1 VGNDFLAY
9 QENKLTLD
17 LSKLR
22 GRGKNIAD
30 DFDRTIISF
39 ESPYRLK
46 DLCPPVEGDPA
57 MQEERMGEKLFK
69 LRFAQHDEV
78 FNHASMLVQKRYAW
92 RGFPKAH
99 LKKYPN
105 RITILSYQEERI
117 VGTVTVGYDS
127 EEGLM
132 GDEIYKPEID
142 ALRAQGKRVG
152 ELSKLAIDENIGS
165 KQLLA
170 SLIHI
175 AYLYGVIHE
184 CTDAIIE
191 IVPRH
196 KAFYER
202 MLGFKQIGEERMN
215 NRVHFPVLLMHLDL
229 DYMRQKIEA
238 LGGKGKAARDRS
250 LYPYFFSAHDQ
261 EGILARLLKEES

>member
-1 VGNDFLAY
+1 MALDIRKLAG
-9 QENKLTLD
+9 
-17 LSKLR
+17 R
-22 GRGKNIAD
+22 GRKIAD

-46 DLCPPVEGDPA
+46 DLCPSAASDPDVK
-57 MQEERMGEKLFK
+57 EERMGEKLFK
-69 LRFAQHDEV
+69 LRFAQQDDV
-78 FNHASMLVQKRYAW
+78 FNRASMLVQKRYAW
-92 RGFPKAH
+92 RGFPKAQ

-105 RITILSYQEERI
+105 RITILSYHQERI

-175 AYLYGVIHE
+175 AYLYGVIHD

-196 KAFYER
+196 KGFYER

-229 DYMRQKIEA
+229 DYMRQKIEE
-238 LGGKGKAARDRS
+238 LGGKGKAAKDRS
-250 LYPYFFSAHDQ
+250 LYPFFFSAHDQ

>member
-1 VGNDFLAY
+1 MALNLG
-9 QENKLTLD
+9 KLI
-17 LSKLR
+17 KR
-22 GRGKNIAD
+22 GRSIAD

-46 DLCPPVEGDPA
+46 DLCPPPEGDPEIR
-57 MQEERMGEKLFK
+57 EERMGEKLFK
-69 LRFAQHDEV
+69 LRFAQRDET
-78 FNHASMLVQKRYAW
+78 FNNASMLVQKRYAW
-92 RGFPKAH
+92 RGFPKAQ

-105 RITILSYQEERI
+105 RITILSFHQEKI

-127 EEGLM
+127 EEGMLA
-132 GDEIYKPEID
+132 DEIYKPEID
-142 ALRAQGKRVG
+142 ALRAQGRRVG

-196 KAFYER
+196 KAFYEK

-215 NRVHFPVLLMHLDL
+215 NRVHFTVLLMHLEL
-229 DYMRQKIEA
+229 DFMRQKIES
-238 LGGKGKAARDRS
+238 LGGKGKAAKDRS
-250 LYPYFFSAHDQ
+250 LYPYFFSAQDQ
-261 EGILARLLKEES
+261 EGILGRLLREEN

>member
-1 VGNDFLAY
+1 MAPSF
-9 QENKLTLD
+9 
-17 LSKLR
+17 SKLS
-22 GRGKNIAD
+22 GRGKSIAD

-39 ESPYRLK
+39 ESPCRLR
-46 DLCPPVEGDPA
+46 DLSPTPGGNPEVH
-57 MQEERMGEKLFK
+57 EEQMSEKLFK
-69 LRFAQHDEV
+69 LRFAQQDEA
-78 FNHASMLVQKRYAW
+78 FSNASMLVQKRYAW

-105 RITILSYQEERI
+105 RVTILSFHQEKI

-127 EEGLM
+127 DEGMM

-142 ALRAQGKRVG
+142 ALRVQGKRVG

-170 SLIHI
+170 SLVHM

-184 CTDAIIE
+184 CTDAVIE

-196 KAFYER
+196 KVFYEK

-215 NRVHFPVLLMHLDL
+215 NRVHFPVLLMHLEL
-229 DYMRQKIEA
+229 EYMRQKIEEF
-238 LGGKGKAARDRS
+238 GGKGKAAKERS
-250 LYPYFFSAHDQ
+250 LYPYFFSTHDQ
-261 EGILARLLKEES
+261 EGILGRLLKEDA

>member
-1 VGNDFLAY
+1 MALN
-9 QENKLTLD
+9 
-17 LSKLR
+17 LSKLIKR
-22 GRGKNIAD
+22 GRSIAD

-46 DLCPPVEGDPA
+46 DLCPPPEGDPEVR
-57 MQEERMGEKLFK
+57 EEQMGEKLFK
-69 LRFAQHDEV
+69 LRFAQRDEA
-78 FNHASMLVQKRYAW
+78 FNNASMLVQKRYAW
-92 RGFPKAH
+92 RGFPKAQ

-105 RITILSYQEERI
+105 RITILSFHQEKI

-127 EEGLM
+127 EEGMLA
-132 GDEIYKPEID
+132 DEIYKPEID

-196 KAFYER
+196 KTFYEK

-215 NRVHFPVLLMHLDL
+215 NRVHFPVLLMHLEL
-229 DYMRQKIEA
+229 DYMRQKIES
-238 LGGKGKAARDRS
+238 LGGQGKAAKDRS
-250 LYPYFFSAHDQ
+250 LYPYFFSAQDQ
-261 EGILARLLKEES
+261 EGILGRLLREEN

>member
-1 VGNDFLAY
+1 MGGLKNM
-9 QENKLTLD
+9 NKTTR
-17 LSKLR
+17 R
-22 GRGKNIAD
+22 GHSRAD

-39 ESPYRLK
+39 ESPYRLR
-46 DLCPPVEGDPA
+46 DLSPMSDSETETY
-57 MQEERMGEKLFK
+57 EEKMGEKLFK
-69 LRFAQHDEV
+69 LRFAQQDEV
-78 FNHASMLVQKRYAW
+78 FNHASVLVQKRYAW
-92 RGFPKAH
+92 RGFPKVQ

-105 RITILSYQEERI
+105 RITILSFHQEKI

-127 EEGLM
+127 EEGMLV
-132 GDEIYKPEID
+132 DEIYKEEID
-142 ALRAQGKRVG
+142 KLRAQGRRVG

-196 KAFYER
+196 KVFYEK

-215 NRVHFPVLLMHLDL
+215 NRVHFPVLLMHLEL
-229 DYMRQKIEA
+229 EFMRQKIEE
-238 LGGKGKAARDRS
+238 LGGKCKESRDRS
-250 LYPYFFSAHDQ
+250 LYPYFFSPQDQ
-261 EGILARLLKEES
+261 EGILGRLLKEEKV

>member
-1 VGNDFLAY
+1 VALNLNTLAG
-9 QENKLTLD
+9 
-17 LSKLR
+17 R
-22 GRGKNIAD
+22 GRKNPD
-30 DFDRTIISF
+30 EFDRTIISF

-46 DLCPPVEGDPA
+46 DLCPAVEGEGPVS
-57 MQEERMGEKLFK
+57 EERLGEKLFK

-78 FNHASMLVQKRYAW
+78 FNSASMLVQKRYAW

-105 RITILSYQEERI
+105 RITILSFFQERI

-127 EEGLM
+127 EEGMLA
-132 GDEIYKPEID
+132 DEIYKAEID
-142 ALRAQGKRVG
+142 ALRAQGRKVG
-152 ELSKLAIDENIGS
+152 ELSKLAIDESIGS

-191 IVPRH
+191 ILPRH
-196 KAFYER
+196 KAFYEK
-202 MLGFKQIGEERMN
+202 MLGFKQIGEERVN
-215 NRVHFPVLLMHLDL
+215 QRVNFPVVLMHLDL
-229 DYMRQKIEA
+229 GYMRERIEA
-238 LGGKGKAARDRS
+238 VGGKGKESKDRS
-250 LYPYFFSAHDQ
+250 LYPYFFSARDQ
-261 EGILARLLKEES
+261 EGILARLLREEA

>member
-1 VGNDFLAY
+1 V
-9 QENKLTLD
+9 TLS
-17 LSKLR
+17 LSSLIGR
-22 GRGKNIAD
+22 GRSIAD

-46 DLCPPVEGDPA
+46 DLCPVPGLDSET
-57 MQEERMGEKLFK
+57 QEERMGEKLFK
-69 LRFAQHDEV
+69 LRFAQQDEV

-105 RITILSYQEERI
+105 RITILSYHEEKI

-127 EEGLM
+127 EEGMM

-152 ELSKLAIDENIGS
+152 ELSKLAIDEDIGS

-196 KAFYER
+196 KNFYEK

-215 NRVHFPVLLMHLDL
+215 NRVHFPVLLMHLEL
-229 DYMRQKIEA
+229 DYMRQKIEE
-238 LGGKGKAARDRS
+238 LGGKGKAAKDRS
-250 LYPYFFSAHDQ
+250 LYPYFFSPHDQ
-261 EGILARLLKEES
+261 EGILGRLLKEEA

>member
-1 VGNDFLAY
+1 M
-9 QENKLTLD
+9 TLS
-17 LSKLR
+17 LSKLIGR
-22 GRGKNIAD
+22 GRGHSVAD
-30 DFDRTIISF
+30 EFDRTIISF
-39 ESPYRLK
+39 ESPYRLR
-46 DLCPPVEGDPA
+46 DLSPPAEESPEV
-57 MQEERMGEKLFK
+57 QEERMGEKLFK
-69 LRFAQHDEV
+69 LRFAQQDEV

-105 RITILSYQEERI
+105 RVTILSFYEEKI

-127 EEGLM
+127 EEGMM

-170 SLIHI
+170 SLVHI
-175 AYLYGVIHE
+175 AYLYGVIHD

-196 KAFYER
+196 KAFYEK
-202 MLGFKQIGEERMN
+202 MLGFRQIGEERMN
-215 NRVHFPVLLMHLDL
+215 KRVNFPVLLMHLEL
-229 DYMRQKIEA
+229 EYMRNKIEEV
-238 LGGKGKAARDRS
+238 GGKGKAAKDRS

-261 EGILARLLKEES
+261 EGILARLLREES

>member
-1 VGNDFLAY
+1 MALNLG
-9 QENKLTLD
+9 KLI
-17 LSKLR
+17 KR
-22 GRGKNIAD
+22 GRSIAD

-46 DLCPPVEGDPA
+46 DLCPPPEGDPEVR
-57 MQEERMGEKLFK
+57 EERLGEKLFK
-69 LRFAQHDEV
+69 LRFAQRDES
-78 FNHASMLVQKRYAW
+78 FNNASMLVQKRYAW
-92 RGFPKAH
+92 RGFPKAQ

-105 RITILSYQEERI
+105 RITILSFHQEKI

-127 EEGLM
+127 EEGMLA
-132 GDEIYKPEID
+132 DEIYKTEID
-142 ALRAQGKRVG
+142 ALRAQGRRVG

-196 KAFYER
+196 KAFYEK
-202 MLGFKQIGEERMN
+202 MLGFKQLGEERMN
-215 NRVHFPVLLMHLDL
+215 NRVHFPVLLMHLEL

-238 LGGKGKAARDRS
+238 LGGKGKTAKDRS
-250 LYPYFFSAHDQ
+250 LYPYFFSPQDQ
-261 EGILARLLKEES
+261 EGILGRLLREES

>member
-1 VGNDFLAY
+1 MGLDFVK
-9 QENKLTLD
+9 KLTD
-17 LSKLR
+17 R
-22 GRGKNIAD
+22 ARRRAD

-46 DLCPPVEGDPA
+46 DLCSTTEADSGVS
-57 MQEERMGEKLFK
+57 EEQMGEKRFK
-69 LRFAQHDEV
+69 LRFAQHDET
-78 FNHASMLVQKRYAW
+78 FNSASLLVQKRYAW
-92 RGFPKAH
+92 RGFPKAQ

-105 RITILSYQEERI
+105 RITILSFHEDRI

-127 EEGLM
+127 EEGLL

-152 ELSKLAIDENIGS
+152 ELSKLAIDESIGS

-175 AYLYGVIHE
+175 SYLYGLIHE

-196 KAFYER
+196 KAFYEK
-202 MLGFKQIGEERMN
+202 MLGFKQLGEEKMN
-215 NRVHFPVLLMHLDL
+215 NRVHFPVVLMHLDL
-229 DYMRQKIEA
+229 AYMQERIEA
-238 LGGKGKAARDRS
+238 VGGKGKAAHDRS
-250 LYPYFFSAHDQ
+250 LYPYFFSPQDQ
-261 EGILARLLKEES
+261 EGILARLLKEEG

>member
-1 VGNDFLAY
+1 MVSPVC
-9 QENKLTLD
+9 QERKVTLS
-17 LSKLR
+17 LSKLIGR
-22 GRGKNIAD
+22 GRSIAD

-46 DLCPPVEGDPA
+46 DLSPLSEGEPET
-57 MQEERMGEKLFK
+57 QEERLGEKLFK
-69 LRFAQHDEV
+69 LRFAQQDEV

-92 RGFPKAH
+92 RGFPKAQ

-105 RITILSYQEERI
+105 RITILSFHEEKI

-127 EEGLM
+127 EEGMLA
-132 GDEIYKPEID
+132 DEIYKPEID

-202 MLGFKQIGEERMN
+202 MLGFKQIGEEKMN
-215 NRVHFPVLLMHLDL
+215 NRVNFPVLLMHLEL
-229 DYMRQKIEA
+229 DYMRQRIEA
-238 LGGKGKAARDRS
+238 LGGQGKAAKDRS

-261 EGILARLLKEES
+261 EGILGRLLREET

>member
-1 VGNDFLAY
+1 M
-9 QENKLTLD
+9 TLSFSR
-17 LSKLR
+17 LIGR
-22 GRGKNIAD
+22 GRSIAD

-46 DLCPPVEGDPA
+46 DLCPAPELDNVT
-57 MQEERMGEKLFK
+57 QEERMGEKLFK
-69 LRFAQHDEV
+69 LRFAQQDEV

-105 RITILSYQEERI
+105 RITILSYHQEKI

-127 EEGLM
+127 EEGMM

-170 SLIHI
+170 SLVHI

-196 KAFYER
+196 KNFYEK

-215 NRVHFPVLLMHLDL
+215 KRVNFPVLLMHLEL
-229 DYMRQKIEA
+229 EYMRQKIED
-238 LGGKGKAARDRS
+238 LGGKGKTARDRS

-261 EGILARLLKEES
+261 EGILGRLLKEES

>member
-1 VGNDFLAY
+1 MALNLG
-9 QENKLTLD
+9 KLI
-17 LSKLR
+17 KR
-22 GRGKNIAD
+22 GRSIAD

-46 DLCPPVEGDPA
+46 DLCPPPEGDPEIR
-57 MQEERMGEKLFK
+57 EERMGEKLFK
-69 LRFAQHDEV
+69 LRFAQRDET
-78 FNHASMLVQKRYAW
+78 FNNASMLVQKRYAW
-92 RGFPKAH
+92 RGFPKAQ

-105 RITILSYQEERI
+105 RITILSFHQEKI

-127 EEGLM
+127 EEGMLA
-132 GDEIYKPEID
+132 DEIYKPAID
-142 ALRAQGKRVG
+142 ALRAQGRRVG

-196 KAFYER
+196 KAFYEK

-215 NRVHFPVLLMHLDL
+215 NRVHFTVLLMHLEL
-229 DYMRQKIEA
+229 DYMREKIET
-238 LGGKGKAARDRS
+238 LGGKGKAAKDRS
-250 LYPYFFSAHDQ
+250 LYPYFFSAQDQ
-261 EGILARLLKEES
+261 EGILGRLLREEN

>member
-1 VGNDFLAY
+1 VALNLG
-9 QENKLTLD
+9 KLI
-17 LSKLR
+17 KR
-22 GRGKNIAD
+22 GRSIAD

-46 DLCPPVEGDPA
+46 DLCPPPEGDPEIR
-57 MQEERMGEKLFK
+57 EERMGEKLFK
-69 LRFAQHDEV
+69 LRFAQRDET
-78 FNHASMLVQKRYAW
+78 FNNASMLVQKRYAW
-92 RGFPKAH
+92 RGFPKAQ

-105 RITILSYQEERI
+105 RITILSFHQEKI

-127 EEGLM
+127 EEGMLA
-132 GDEIYKPEID
+132 DEIYKPEID
-142 ALRAQGKRVG
+142 ALRAQGRRVG

-196 KAFYER
+196 KAFYEK

-215 NRVHFPVLLMHLDL
+215 NRVHFTVLLMHLEL
-229 DYMRQKIEA
+229 DFMRQKIES
-238 LGGKGKAARDRS
+238 LGGKGKAAKDRS
-250 LYPYFFSAHDQ
+250 LYPYFFSAQDQ
-261 EGILARLLKEES
+261 EGILGRLLREEN

>member
-1 VGNDFLAY
+1 M
-9 QENKLTLD
+9 TLS
-17 LSKLR
+17 LSKLIGR
-22 GRGKNIAD
+22 GRSIAD

-46 DLCPPVEGDPA
+46 DLSPLSEGGADT
-57 MQEERMGEKLFK
+57 QEERLSEKLFK
-69 LRFAQHDEV
+69 LRFAQQDET
-78 FNHASMLVQKRYAW
+78 FNHASVLVQKRYAW
-92 RGFPKAH
+92 RGFPKAQ

-105 RITILSYQEERI
+105 RITILSFHEEKI
-117 VGTVTVGYDS
+117 VGTVTVGYDT
-127 EEGLM
+127 EEGMLV
-132 GDEIYKPEID
+132 DEIYKPEID
-142 ALRAQGKRVG
+142 ALRAQGRRVG

-165 KQLLA
+165 KQLFA
-170 SLIHI
+170 SLIHV

-202 MLGFKQIGEERMN
+202 MLGFKQIGEEKMN
-215 NRVHFPVLLMHLDL
+215 NRVNFPVLLMHLEL

-238 LGGKGKAARDRS
+238 LGGKGKTAKDRS

-261 EGILARLLKEES
+261 EGILGRLLREET

>member
-1 VGNDFLAY
+1 VC
-9 QENKLTLD
+9 QERKVTLS
-17 LSKLR
+17 LSKLIGR
-22 GRGKNIAD
+22 GRNVAD

-46 DLCPPVEGDPA
+46 DLSPPSEGEADV
-57 MQEERMGEKLFK
+57 QEERMGEKLFK
-69 LRFAQHDEV
+69 LRFAQHDET
-78 FNHASMLVQKRYAW
+78 FNNASMLVQKRYAW
-92 RGFPKAH
+92 RGFPKAQ

-105 RITILSYQEERI
+105 RITILSFHQEKI

-127 EEGLM
+127 EEGMLA
-132 GDEIYKPEID
+132 DEIYKPEID
-142 ALRAQGKRVG
+142 ALRAQGKQVG
-152 ELSKLAIDENIGS
+152 ELSKLAIDEKVGS

-170 SLIHI
+170 ALIHI

-191 IVPRH
+191 ILPHH

-215 NRVHFPVLLMHLDL
+215 PRVHVPVLLMHLDL
-229 DYMRQKIEA
+229 DYMRKKIEEV
-238 LGGKGKAARDRS
+238 GGKGKSAKDRS
-250 LYPYFFSAHDQ
+250 LYPYFFSVHDQ
-261 EGILARLLKEES
+261 EGILGRLLREDS

>member
-1 VGNDFLAY
+1 MTQN
-9 QENKLTLD
+9 
-17 LSKLR
+17 LSKLLGR
-22 GRGKNIAD
+22 GRSIAD

-46 DLCPPVEGDPA
+46 DLSSPPGGDPED
-57 MQEERMGEKLFK
+57 QEERMGEKLFK
-69 LRFAQHDEV
+69 LRFAQQDEV

-92 RGFPKAH
+92 RGFPKAQ

-105 RITILSYQEERI
+105 RITILSFHEEKI

-132 GDEIYKPEID
+132 GDEIYKPEIE

-196 KAFYER
+196 KVFYER
-202 MLGFKQIGEERMN
+202 MLGFKQIGEEKMN
-215 NRVHFPVLLMHLDL
+215 NRVHFPVLLMHLEL
-229 DYMRQKIEA
+229 EYMGQKIEE
-238 LGGKGKAARDRS
+238 LGGKGKVAKDRS

-261 EGILARLLKEES
+261 EGILARLLKEDA

>member
-1 VGNDFLAY
+1 M
-9 QENKLTLD
+9 TLS
-17 LSKLR
+17 LSKLIGR
-22 GRGKNIAD
+22 GRSIAD
-30 DFDRTIISF
+30 DFDKTIISF

-46 DLCPPVEGDPA
+46 DLSPLSEGESET
-57 MQEERMGEKLFK
+57 QEERLGEKLFK
-69 LRFAQHDEV
+69 LRFAQQDEV

-92 RGFPKAH
+92 RGFPKAQ

-105 RITILSYQEERI
+105 RITILSFHQEKI

-127 EEGLM
+127 EEGMLA
-132 GDEIYKPEID
+132 DEIYKPEID
-142 ALRAQGKRVG
+142 SLRAQGKRVG

-202 MLGFKQIGEERMN
+202 MLGFKQIGEEKMN
-215 NRVHFPVLLMHLDL
+215 NRVNFPVLLMHLEL
-229 DYMRQKIEA
+229 DYMRQQIET
-238 LGGKGKAARDRS
+238 LGGKGKAAKDRS

-261 EGILARLLKEES
+261 EGILGRLLREET

>member
-1 VGNDFLAY
+1 V
-9 QENKLTLD
+9 TLS
-17 LSKLR
+17 LSSLI
-22 GRGKNIAD
+22 GRSRSVAD

-46 DLCPPVEGDPA
+46 ELCPAPGLDA
-57 MQEERMGEKLFK
+57 GTQEERMGEKLFK
-69 LRFAQHDEV
+69 LRFAQQDEV

-105 RITILSYQEERI
+105 RITILSYHEERI

-127 EEGLM
+127 DEGMM

-152 ELSKLAIDENIGS
+152 ELSKLAIDEDIGS

-170 SLIHI
+170 SLVHI

-196 KAFYER
+196 KNFYEK

-215 NRVHFPVLLMHLDL
+215 NRVHFPVLLMHLEL
-229 DYMRQKIEA
+229 DYMRQKIEE
-238 LGGKGKAARDRS
+238 LGGKGKAAKDRS

-261 EGILARLLKEES
+261 EGILGRLLKEEA

>member
-1 VGNDFLAY
+1 VTPSF
-9 QENKLTLD
+9 
-17 LSKLR
+17 SKLS
-22 GRGKNIAD
+22 GRGKSIAD

-39 ESPYRLK
+39 ESPCRLR
-46 DLCPPVEGDPA
+46 DLSLPPGGSPEV
-57 MQEERMGEKLFK
+57 QEEQMGEKLFK
-69 LRFAQHDEV
+69 LRFAQQDEA
-78 FNHASMLVQKRYAW
+78 FNNASMLVQKRYAW

-105 RITILSYQEERI
+105 RITILSFHQEKI

-127 EEGLM
+127 EEGMLV
-132 GDEIYKPEID
+132 DEIYKPEID
-142 ALRAQGKRVG
+142 ALRVQGKRVG

-170 SLIHI
+170 SLVHM

-196 KAFYER
+196 KTFYEK
-202 MLGFKQIGEERMN
+202 MLGFKQIGEEKMN
-215 NRVHFPVLLMHLDL
+215 NRVNFPVLLMHLEL
-229 DYMRQKIEA
+229 EHMRQKIEEF
-238 LGGKGKAARDRS
+238 GGKGKAAKDRS
-250 LYPYFFSAHDQ
+250 LYPYFFSVHDQ
-261 EGILARLLKEES
+261 EGILARLLKDDG

>member
-1 VGNDFLAY
+1 VPLNFMG
-9 QENKLTLD
+9 KLTER
-17 LSKLR
+17 SRK
-22 GRGKNIAD
+22 KAD

-46 DLCPPVEGDPA
+46 DLCSPAEGEADVS
-57 MQEERMGEKLFK
+57 EEQLGEKLFK
-69 LRFAQHDEV
+69 LRFAQHDEI
-78 FNHASMLVQKRYAW
+78 FNSASMLVQKRYAW
-92 RGFPKAH
+92 RGFPKAQ

-105 RITILSYQEERI
+105 RITILSFHEERI

-127 EEGLM
+127 DEGML

-142 ALRAQGKRVG
+142 ALRAQGKQVG
-152 ELSKLAIDENIGS
+152 ELSKLAIDESIGS

-170 SLIHI
+170 SLIHMS
-175 AYLYGVIHE
+175 YLYGVIHE

-196 KAFYER
+196 KVFYER
-202 MLGFKQIGEERMN
+202 MLGFKQIGEEKMN
-215 NRVHFPVLLMHLDL
+215 HRVHFPVLLMHLDL
-229 DYMRQKIEA
+229 AYMGERIQAI
-238 LGGKGKAARDRS
+238 GGKGKAAKDRS
-250 LYPYFFSAHDQ
+250 LYPYFFSPQDQ

>member
-1 VGNDFLAY
+1 MALNLG
-9 QENKLTLD
+9 KLI
-17 LSKLR
+17 KR
-22 GRGKNIAD
+22 GRSIAD
-30 DFDRTIISF
+30 DFDRTIIIF
-39 ESPYRLK
+39 ESRYRLK
-46 DLCPPVEGDPA
+46 DLCPPPEGDPEIR
-57 MQEERMGEKLFK
+57 EERMGEKLFK
-69 LRFAQHDEV
+69 LRFAQRDET
-78 FNHASMLVQKRYAW
+78 FNNASMLVQKRYAW
-92 RGFPKAH
+92 RGFPKAQ

-105 RITILSYQEERI
+105 RITILSFHQEKI

-127 EEGLM
+127 EEGMLA
-132 GDEIYKPEID
+132 DEIYKPEID
-142 ALRAQGKRVG
+142 VLRAKGRRVG

-196 KAFYER
+196 KAFYEK

-215 NRVHFPVLLMHLDL
+215 NRVHFTVLLMHLEL
-229 DYMRQKIEA
+229 DYMREKIET
-238 LGGKGKAARDRS
+238 LGGKGKAAKDRS
-250 LYPYFFSAHDQ
+250 LYPYFFSAQDQ
-261 EGILARLLKEES
+261 EGILGRLLREEN

>member
-1 VGNDFLAY
+1 M
-9 QENKLTLD
+9 TLN
-17 LSKLR
+17 LSKLM
-22 GRGKNIAD
+22 GRNRSIAD

-39 ESPYRLK
+39 ESPCRLK
-46 DLCPPVEGDPA
+46 DMCPPPGGDSDVH
-57 MQEERMGEKLFK
+57 EERLGEKLFK
-69 LRFAQHDEV
+69 LRFAQQDEV
-78 FNHASMLVQKRYAW
+78 FNNASMLVQKRYAW
-92 RGFPKAH
+92 RGFPKVQ

-105 RITILSYQEERI
+105 RITILSFHQEKI

-127 EEGLM
+127 EEGMLV
-132 GDEIYKPEID
+132 DEIYKPEID
-142 ALRAQGKRVG
+142 ALRAQGKQVG

-170 SLIHI
+170 SLIHL

-196 KAFYER
+196 KNFYEK

-215 NRVHFPVLLMHLDL
+215 NRVHFPVMLMHLEL
-229 DYMRQKIEA
+229 DYMGQKIEE
-238 LGGKGKAARDRS
+238 LGGKGKTVKDRS

-261 EGILARLLKEES
+261 EGILARLLKEDD

>member
-1 VGNDFLAY
+1 MALNLG
-9 QENKLTLD
+9 KLI
-17 LSKLR
+17 KR
-22 GRGKNIAD
+22 GRSIAD

-46 DLCPPVEGDPA
+46 DLCPPPEGDPEVR
-57 MQEERMGEKLFK
+57 EERLGEKLFK
-69 LRFAQHDEV
+69 LRFAQRDET
-78 FNHASMLVQKRYAW
+78 FNNASMLVQKRYAW
-92 RGFPKAH
+92 RGFPKAQ

-105 RITILSYQEERI
+105 RITILSFHQEKI

-127 EEGLM
+127 EEGMLA
-132 GDEIYKPEID
+132 DEIYKTEID
-142 ALRAQGKRVG
+142 ALRAQGRRVG

-196 KAFYER
+196 KAFYEK
-202 MLGFKQIGEERMN
+202 MLGFKQLGEEKMN
-215 NRVHFPVLLMHLDL
+215 NRVHFPVLLMHLEL

-238 LGGKGKAARDRS
+238 LGGKGKAVKDRS
-250 LYPYFFSAHDQ
+250 LYPHFFSPQDQ
-261 EGILARLLKEES
+261 EGILGRLLREES